1 MPSPPSLQRPTLPE
15 VGRHGC
21 RATAALLLL
30 AVLLAAGAA
39 CTSTP
44 PPPVREPARRPPEP
58 LALAPADRP
67 YLIDPFEGY
76 SRDVDPERRDRLT
89 AAWRNLLERGETE
102 AASRIAGEMLAD
114 DPQFFPAQ
122 VLAAQVELAA
132 GDDRAVLLRLLP
144 VGDALPTY
152 TASQLLLGRATER
165 MGDVALAY
173 AAYRAVAARSPLALK
188 RVNEL
193 HPRALEIVANRL
205 DEALRGGK
213 LPEAEKQLELLRTWA
228 PSETLTYEAARK
240 VAVARGDRAAE
251 LAAVKELAA
260 RRAGDRQLLERRAEL
275 ELEVGDP
282 SAGLK
287 IAQDLAARHPGDP
300 ALAEKLESAKFRWRL
315 SQLPRDVQE
324 VAAKP
329 ELSRADFALLLYWLV
344 PDVRNS
350 RPTAGRIATD
360 VLDNPHQ
367 EEIVRV
373 VNLGLMDVDPTLHR
387 FSPGS
392 SIRRGPALRVV
403 LRLLARFGAGACA
416 GQAGGSG
423 GGSGNVCDPALACE
437 LLTAEDDCDPTAPL
451 SGGDAVEILR
461 RSVKLLGGA

>member
-15 VGRHGC
+15 GGRHGR
-21 RATAALLLL
+21 RAATALLLL

-39 CTSTP
+39 CTTAP
-44 PPPVREPARRPPEP
+44 QPPVRPPVRPPEP

-76 SRDVDPERRDRLT
+76 SRDADPERRERLT
-89 AAWRNLLERGETE
+89 AAWHGLLDRGETA
-102 AASRIAGEMLAD
+102 AASRVAGEMLAE
-114 DPQFFPAQ
+114 DPQFLPAQ
-122 VLAAQVELAA
+122 VLAAEVELAA
-132 GDDRAVLLRLLP
+132 GDDHAVLLRLLP

-165 MGDVALAY
+165 MGDIALAY
-173 AAYRAVAARSPLALK
+173 SAFRAVAARSPLALK

-193 HPRALEIVANRL
+193 HGRALEIVANRL
-205 DEALRGGK
+205 DDSLRNGK
-213 LPEAEKQLELLRTWA
+213 LPEAGKQLELLRGWA
-228 PSETLTYEAARK
+228 PSEAVTFEAARK
-240 VAVARGDRAAE
+240 VAVAQGDHAAE
-251 LAAVKELAA
+251 LTAVKDLIS
-260 RRAGDRQLLERRAEL
+260 RRPGDRSLLERRSEL

-287 IAQDLAARHPGDP
+287 IVQNLAAEHPKDP
-300 ALAEKLESAKFRWRL
+300 ALAQKLESAKFRWRL

-324 VAAKP
+324 VAAKAD
-329 ELSRADFALLLYWLV
+329 LSRADFALLLYWLV

-403 LRLLARFGAGACA
+403 LRMLARFGVGACA
-416 GQAGGSG
+416 GGNAGGSG
-423 GGSGNVCDPALACE
+423 SACDPAEACGLLGADDNCEPTSPLAG
-437 LLTAEDDCDPTAPL
+437 T
-451 SGGDAVEILR
+451 DAVEILR
-461 RSVKLLGGA
+461 RSVKLLGGS

>member
-1 MPSPPSLQRPTLPE
+1 
-15 VGRHGC
+15 
-21 RATAALLLL
+21 
-30 AVLLAAGAA
+30 LLAAGAA
-39 CTSTP
+39 CTP
-44 PPPVREPARRPPEP
+44 APKPVVRPPVRPPEP

-76 SRDVDPERRDRLT
+76 SRDVDPERRDRLAT
-89 AAWRNLLERGETE
+89 AWHDLLERGETA
-102 AASRIAGEMLAD
+102 AASRIAADMLAE
-114 DPQFFPAQ
+114 DPQFLPAQ

-132 GDDRAVLLRLLP
+132 GDNPAVLLRLLP

-165 MGDVALAY
+165 MGDIALAY
-173 AAYRAVAARSPLALK
+173 SAFRAVAARSPLALK

-193 HPRALEIVANRL
+193 HARALEIVANRL

-213 LPEAEKQLELLRTWA
+213 LPDADRQLELLRSWA
-228 PSETLTYEAARK
+228 PSEAITFEAARK
-240 VAVARGDRAAE
+240 VAVARGDHAAE
-251 LAAVKELAA
+251 LTAVKDLIS
-260 RRAGDRQLLERRAEL
+260 RRPEDRQLLERRSEL

-287 IAQDLAARHPGDP
+287 IVQNLAAAHPKDA
-300 ALAEKLESAKFRWRL
+300 ALAQKLESAKFRWRL

-329 ELSRADFALLLYWLV
+329 DLSRADFALLLYWLV
-344 PDVRNS
+344 PEVRNS

-392 SIRRGPALRVV
+392 SVRRGLALRVV
-403 LRLLARFGAGACA
+403 LRTLVRFGAGTCA
-416 GQAGGSG
+416 GPSG
-423 GGSGNVCDPALACE
+423 GNVGSVCDPAVACGLLGADDECEPTGPLA
-437 LLTAEDDCDPTAPL
+437 
-451 SGGDAVEILR
+451 GNDAVEILR
-461 RSVKLLGGA
+461 LCVKLLGGS

>member
-1 MPSPPSLQRPTLPE
+1 
-15 VGRHGC
+15 
-21 RATAALLLL
+21 LL

-39 CTSTP
+39 CTTAP
-44 PPPVREPARRPPEP
+44 TPPVRPPVRRPPEP

-76 SRDVDPERRDRLT
+76 SRDVDPERRERLT
-89 AAWRNLLERGETE
+89 AAWHDLLDQGETA
-102 AASRIAGEMLAD
+102 AASRIAEEMLAE
-114 DPQFFPAQ
+114 DPQFLPAQ
-122 VLAAQVELAA
+122 VLAAQVQLAA
-132 GDDRAVLLRLLP
+132 GDDHDVLLRLLP

-152 TASQLLLGRATER
+152 TASQILLGRATER

-173 AAYRAVAARSPLALK
+173 SAFRAVAARSPLALK

-193 HPRALEIVANRL
+193 HARALEIVANRL
-205 DEALRGGK
+205 DEDLRGGK
-213 LPEAEKQLELLRTWA
+213 LPEAGKQLELLRSWA
-228 PSETLTYEAARK
+228 PSEAVTFEAARK
-240 VAVARGDRAAE
+240 LAVARGDQAAE
-251 LAAVKELAA
+251 LTAVKDLIS
-260 RRAGDRQLLERRAEL
+260 RRPGDRQLLERRSEL

-287 IAQDLAARHPGDP
+287 IAQNLAAEHPKDP
-300 ALAEKLESAKFRWRL
+300 ALAQKLESAKFRWRL

-324 VAAKP
+324 VAAKAD
-329 ELSRADFALLLYWLV
+329 LSRADFALLLYWLV

-392 SIRRGPALRVV
+392 SIHRGPALRVV
-403 LRLLARFGAGACA
+403 LRMLARFGAGTCA
-416 GQAGGSG
+416 GGNGG
-423 GGSGNVCDPALACE
+423 GGSGSACDPAEACGLLGADDVCDPAGP
-437 LLTAEDDCDPTAPL
+437 LTGT
-451 SGGDAVEILR
+451 DAVEILR
-461 RSVKLLGGA
+461 RSVKLLGGS

>member
-1 MPSPPSLQRPTLPE
+1 MPSPPSLRRPTPE
-15 VGRHGC
+15 AGSHGC
-21 RATAALLLL
+21 RAAAALLLV

-39 CTSTP
+39 CTSAP
-44 PPPVREPARRPPEP
+44 KPPVHPPARPPEP

-67 YLIDPFEGY
+67 YLIDPFEGF

-89 AAWRNLLERGETE
+89 TAWRNLLERGETA
-102 AASRIAGEMLAD
+102 AASRIAEEMLAE

-122 VLAAQVELAA
+122 VLAAQVEIAVE
-132 GDDRAVLLRLLP
+132 DDRAVLRRLLP

-152 TASQLLLGRATER
+152 TASQLLLGRATEHL
-165 MGDVALAY
+165 GDIALAY
-173 AAYRAVAARSPLALK
+173 SAYRAVAARSPLALK

-193 HPRALEIVANRL
+193 HSRALEIVANRL

-213 LPEAEKQLELLRTWA
+213 LPEAGKQLELLRSWA
-228 PSETLTYEAARK
+228 PSEALTFDAARK
-240 VAVARGDRAAE
+240 VAVAQGDHAAE
-251 LAAVKELAA
+251 LTAVKDLVS
-260 RRAGDRQLLERRAEL
+260 RRPGDRQLLERRSEL

-287 IAQDLAARHPGDP
+287 IVQNLAAEHPKDP
-300 ALAEKLESAKFRWRL
+300 ALAQKLESAKFRWRL

-329 ELSRADFALLLYWLV
+329 DLSRADFALLLYWLV

-360 VLDNPHQ
+360 VLDSPHQ

-403 LRLLARFGAGACA
+403 LRTLARFGAGACA
-416 GQAGGSG
+416 GPG
-423 GGSGNVCDPALACE
+423 GGNGASACDPAVACGLLA
-437 LLTAEDDCDPTAPL
+437 ADDDCEPTGPL
-451 SGGDAVEILR
+451 DGSDAVEILR
-461 RSVKLLGGA
+461 RSVKLLGGS